1 METRAASNGVFPP
14 LLILTAL
21 PALPTG
27 MCRLS
32 GALPP
37 SLRVPAPPPL
47 PSKIFQQFSIDRA
60 LPGDDVVANCR
71 VETNLSS
78 YNHTSVWILFQIVVF
93 NVRQP
98 VINFNGSHRSRTIA
112 IFCIIPMNIK
122 KNESRLSLLAATE
135 CNAIAVKENHYADW
149 EKWDYKGGYAS
160 SLLTF

>member
-1 METRAASNGVFPP
+1 MSFHLFLFLPPFLPSLPACAVYPAPFLRPCASLPP
-14 LLILTAL
+14 L
-21 PALPTG
+21 
-27 MCRLS
+27 
-32 GALPP
+32 
-37 SLRVPAPPPL
+37 PL

-71 VETNLSS
+71 VETNLSP
-78 YNHTSVWILFQIVVF
+78 YNHTSVWIFILFQIVVF

-98 VINFNGSHRSRTIA
+98 VMNFNGSHRSRTIA
-112 IFCIIPMNIK
+112 IFCTIPMNIK

-135 CNAIAVKENHYADW
+135 CNAIAVKENRYADW